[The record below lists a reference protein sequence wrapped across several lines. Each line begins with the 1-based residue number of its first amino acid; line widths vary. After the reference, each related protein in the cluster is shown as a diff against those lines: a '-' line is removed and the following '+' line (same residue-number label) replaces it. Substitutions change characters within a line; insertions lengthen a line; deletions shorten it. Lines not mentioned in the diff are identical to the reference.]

1 MESKMNYR
9 LLEAIIYI
17 FGVIIL
23 VLLLIDV
30 KCITDTEYIKQN
42 RYDVNQDGKVDWED
56 IIEVQRVVVGEE

>member
-23 VLLLIDV
+23 ILLLIDV
-30 KCITDTEYIKQN
+30 KCITDTKYIKQN

>member
-23 VLLLIDV
+23 ILLLIDV

-42 RYDVNQDGKVDWED
+42 RYDVNQDGKVDWDD
-56 IIEVQRVVVGEE
+56 IIEVQSVVVGEE

>member
-9 LLEAIIYI
+9 LLEAFIYI

-23 VLLLIDV
+23 ILLLIDV
-30 KCITDTEYIKQN
+30 KCITDTKYIKQN

>member
-1 MESKMNYR
+1 MESKMNDR